1 MAFDRSRYKSDGR
14 LIFEDKIDE
23 TGNLQKAPTFQL
35 PDFADGSDA
44 YANNFD
50 TVLSFENVRE
60 GGKKVFFKA
69 FITAFNE
76 TYSPNF
82 NSTEVFGRTD
92 PIQQY
97 KNTTRNITLAWK
109 LPAASESEAYE
120 NLGRAQ
126 SLIQML
132 YPTYL
137 NVDSA
142 LTLSQAPLVRLK
154 VMNLVNGFIPDPLD
168 GKPDQRANEQIYNS
182 YTSISAMRGLLG
194 VITSCTINHNLEGS
208 DGVFQHSRGT
218 ILPKLIDIN
227 ISFTPLHEET
237 LGYNAEKSI
246 SMFPYGVQL
255 GKDTSSGKQTQQ
267 NPWQKD
273 PFSGNRGQTLSELRK
288 VKEDLEKKRR
298 QAASD
303 QQNADRQAASARR
316 AQRRLDRMDRRGSD
330 NETRRERLQ
339 GTVNEQAGFR
349 SDFEAAVPEIQ
360 AAESLIGSNSTY

>member
-1 MAFDRSRYKSDGR
+1 MQ
-14 LIFEDKIDE
+14 II
-23 TGNLQKAPTFQL
+23 
-35 PDFADGSDA
+35 
-44 YANNFD
+44 FD

-76 TYSPNF
+76 TYTPNF

-168 GKPDQRANEQIYNS
+168 GGPDQRNE
-182 YTSISAMRGLLG
+182 
-194 VITSCTINHNLEGS
+194 
-208 DGVFQHSRGT
+208 
-218 ILPKLIDIN
+218 
-227 ISFTPLHEET
+227 
-237 LGYNAEKSI
+237 
-246 SMFPYGVQL
+246 
-255 GKDTSSGKQTQQ
+255 
-267 NPWQKD
+267 
-273 PFSGNRGQTLSELRK
+273 
-288 VKEDLEKKRR
+288 
-298 QAASD
+298 
-303 QQNADRQAASARR
+303 
-316 AQRRLDRMDRRGSD
+316 
-330 NETRRERLQ
+330 
-339 GTVNEQAGFR
+339 
-349 SDFEAAVPEIQ
+349 
-360 AAESLIGSNSTY
+360 